1 MDTKPRV
8 EPLEENA
15 AACCGP
21 GPSASERAEAPG
33 RSARRRTAL
42 LTSFTATQTILLIR
56 CGIVV
61 AAIVAARWLG
71 VGQQVGALRG
81 WIEGLGSLGPVVYA
95 AIYAAAVV
103 VAVPGSVLSVGAGA
117 LFGAGV
123 GIAVVSVGA
132 TLGASL
138 AFLVA
143 RYLARDAIVR
153 RFSHKEAFQRL
164 DRMTEER
171 GAVIVALT
179 RLIPLFPFNLLNFGF
194 GLTRVRFRTYVF
206 WSWLCMLPG
215 IVVFVAG
222 TDAVVRFVM
231 GGRVPWILLAV
242 LAGGVIVLVGLI
254 RLARRKLKE
263 VENRE

>member
-1 MDTKPRV
+1 M
-8 EPLEENA
+8 
-15 AACCGP
+15 
-21 GPSASERAEAPG
+21 
-33 RSARRRTAL
+33 
-42 LTSFTATQTILLIR
+42 
-56 CGIVV
+56 
-61 AAIVAARWLG
+61 
-71 VGQQVGALRG
+71 
-81 WIEGLGSLGPVVYA
+81 
-95 AIYAAAVV
+95 
-103 VAVPGSVLSVGAGA
+103 SVGAGA

-123 GIAVVSVGA
+123 GIVVVSVGA

-143 RYLARDAIVR
+143 RYLARDWVVR

-194 GLTRVRFRTYVF
+194 GLTRVRFGTYVF

-222 TDAVVRFVM
+222 TDAVVQFLM
-231 GGRVPWILLAV
+231 GGRVPWVVLAT
-242 LAGGVIVLVGLI
+242 LAGGIVILAGLV
-254 RLARRKLKE
+254 RFARRNLG
-263 VENRE
+263 NRESEPRP

>member
-1 MDTKPRV
+1 METNRRV
-8 EPLEENA
+8 ESLEQDTA
-15 AACCGP
+15 SCCGP
-21 GPSASERAEAPG
+21 VASQAETHQSVQG
-33 RSARRRTAL
+33 ETAL
-42 LTSFTATQTILLIR
+42 RTSLQATRTLLLLR
-56 CGIVV
+56 CAIVV

-71 VGQQVGALRG
+71 VGEQVSALRS

-117 LFGAGV
+117 LFGAGL
-123 GIAVVSVGA
+123 GIVVVSVGA

-143 RYLARDAIVR
+143 RYLARDWVVK

-194 GLTRVRFRTYVF
+194 GLTRVRFATYVF
-206 WSWLCMLPG
+206 WTWLCIMPG
-215 IVVFVAG
+215 IVVYVAG
-222 TDAVVRFVM
+222 TDAVVQFLM
-231 GGRVPWILLAV
+231 GGMVPWVVLVALGGGV
-242 LAGGVIVLVGLI
+242 LALAALV
-254 RLARRKLKE
+254 RFAQRKLKGAGE
-263 VENRE
+263 

>member
-1 MDTKPRV
+1 MER
-8 EPLEENA
+8 NQHA
-15 AACCGP
+15 ASGEV
-21 GPSASERAEAPG
+21 ASTRPADSGAEMAG
-33 RSARRRTAL
+33 AGKASGEKARGRTAL
-42 LTSFTATQTILLIR
+42 LTPFKATQTIILIR

-61 AAIVAARWLG
+61 AAIIAARWLG
-71 VGQQVGALRG
+71 VGEQVGALRD
-81 WIEGLGSLGPVVYA
+81 WIQGLGGLGPIVYA

-123 GIAVVSVGA
+123 GIIVVSVGA

-143 RYLARDAIVR
+143 RYLARDAVVR

-194 GLTRVRFRTYVF
+194 GLTRVRFGTYVF

-222 TDAVVRFVM
+222 TDAVVQFLM
-231 GGRVPWILLAV
+231 GGRVPWVVLVTLAGGIVVLAV
-242 LAGGVIVLVGLI
+242 LI
-254 RLARRKLKE
+254 RFARRKLG
-263 VENRE
+263 NRE

>member
-1 MDTKPRV
+1 MKENQPGSEAGASVLHRTDHGV
-8 EPLEENA
+8 ETAQKEET
-15 AACCGP
+15 G
-21 GPSASERAEAPG
+21 
-33 RSARRRTAL
+33 RRTSGLRLA
-42 LTSFTATQTILLIR
+42 LLIR
-56 CGIVV
+56 ILIVAVGV
-61 AAIVAARWLG
+61 AAVRWLG
-71 VGQQVGALRG
+71 IGEQVVALRG

-103 VAVPGSVLSVGAGA
+103 AAVPGSVLSVGAAA

-123 GIAVVSVGA
+123 GIVVVSVGA

-143 RYLARDAIVR
+143 RYLARSAVVA

-179 RLIPLFPFNLLNFGF
+179 RLIPLFPFNLLNYGF
-194 GLTRVRFRTYVF
+194 GLTRVRFWTYVF

-215 IVVFVAG
+215 IVVYVAG
-222 TDAVVRFVM
+222 TDAVIQFVM
-231 GGRVPWILLAV
+231 GGQVPWIVLAV
-242 LAGGVIVLVGLI
+242 LGGGIVVLAVLV
-254 RLARRKLKE
+254 RFAQRKLKG
-263 VENRE
+263 